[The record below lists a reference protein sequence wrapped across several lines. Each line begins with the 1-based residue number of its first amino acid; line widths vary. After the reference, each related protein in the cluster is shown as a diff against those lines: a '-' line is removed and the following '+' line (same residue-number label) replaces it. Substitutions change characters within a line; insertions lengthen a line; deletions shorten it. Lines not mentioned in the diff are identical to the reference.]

1 MPEILTITTGGDLRT
16 LLRDADLGK
25 LHLSLDEADGGSAFT
40 LLDTFDA
47 QVAAAELLLLLT
59 EDGLHLLGG
68 AAPLVQAHAEPD
80 FLARMPA
87 GPVTKRLSGIVSPLR
102 TLMSVAGGTLSRQ
115 GLRVL
120 DDNEKTHLRGTLHV
134 LDAGKGRT
142 VSVSDLTPLRGYDKT
157 LRKVGSALSG
167 RAGKGKVNTMLEASA
182 VLRGEDPALIGK
194 TRVVMSADEKA
205 FKAANDIIRAQLVAA
220 RRQED
225 GIRADLDS
233 EFLHEY
239 RVALR
244 RVRSVISLFKGVYD
258 DKQTADL
265 KARFGAIMA
274 RTGRLRDLDVYL
286 IEREAYLAL
295 VPEGFRPGI
304 GKLFDMFAA
313 QRDVEHAKL
322 TAYLDSKAYQKEMA
336 KLEAL
341 FDKTKA
347 LSKGPEAKRHA
358 LDYAKALI
366 WKRYRKVCKI
376 ARDIDDATPD
386 AQVHELRIECKKL
399 RYLMEF
405 FAPLFGDAE
414 VRKLIKA
421 LKGLQDNLGNFNDYS
436 VQQAALQAQAEA
448 LVGGTAAD
456 TVEIAS
462 GLGALVTVLHQ
473 KQLEERARVAASF
486 AAFDSAETQAQFR
499 SLFKP
504 GGEAKP

>member
-1 MPEILTITTGGDLRT
+1 MLTITSGGDLRT
-16 LLRDADLGK
+16 LLQDADLGK
-25 LHLSLDEADGGSAFT
+25 LHLALDEGEGTSVFA

-47 QVAAAELLLLLT
+47 QVAAAGLLLVLT
-59 EDGLHLLGG
+59 DEGLRLLGG
-68 AAPLVQAHAEPD
+68 AEALVQERAEPD
-80 FLARMPA
+80 FIAQMPA

-102 TLMSVAGGTLSRQ
+102 TLMTVAEGTLSRH

-120 DDNEKTHLRGTLHV
+120 DDNEKTHLRGTLWV
-134 LDAGKGRT
+134 LDAGKAGA
-142 VSVSDLTPLRGYDKT
+142 VSVSALTPLRGYDKT
-157 LRKVGSALSG
+157 LGKVKAALSAAAGNGKVG
-167 RAGKGKVNTMLEASA
+167 TMLEASA
-182 VLRGEDPALIGK
+182 ALRGEDPALIGK
-194 TRVVMSADEKA
+194 TRIVMSADEKA

-225 GIRADLDS
+225 GIGADLDS

-258 DKQTADL
+258 EKQTADL

-286 IEREAYLAL
+286 IERDRYLAL

-313 QRDVEHAKL
+313 QRDLEHAKL
-322 TAYLDSKAYQKEMA
+322 TAYLDSKAYEKEMA
-336 KLEAL
+336 RLEKL

-347 LSKGPEAKRHA
+347 LSKGPEANRHA

-376 ARDIDDATPD
+376 ARGIDDATPD
-386 AQVHELRIECKKL
+386 EQVHELRIECKKL

-421 LKGLQDNLGNFNDYS
+421 LKKLQDNLGNFNDYS
-436 VQQAALQAQAEA
+436 VQQAALQEQADA
-448 LVGGTAAD
+448 LAGSSEPD
-456 TVEIAS
+456 TVEIAT
-462 GLGALVTVLHQ
+462 GIGGLVTVLHN
-473 KQLEERARVAASF
+473 KQLEERARVTASF
-486 AAFDSAETQAQFR
+486 AAFDSEETQAQFR
-499 SLFKP
+499 TLFKP
-504 GGEAKP
+504 EGEAKK

>member
-1 MPEILTITTGGDLRT
+1 MLTITSGGDLRT
-16 LLRDADLGK
+16 LLQDADLGK
-25 LHLSLDEADGGSAFT
+25 LHLALDEGEGTSAFA

-47 QVAAAELLLLLT
+47 QVAAAGLLLVLT
-59 EDGLHLLGG
+59 DAGLHLLGG
-68 AAPLVQAHAEPD
+68 TEALVQERAEPD
-80 FLARMPA
+80 FIAQMPA

-102 TLMSVAGGTLSRQ
+102 TLMTVAEGTLSRH

-120 DDNEKTHLRGTLHV
+120 DDNEKTHLRGTLWV
-134 LDAGKGRT
+134 LDAGKAGA
-142 VSVSDLTPLRGYDKT
+142 VSVSALTPLRGYDKT
-157 LRKVGSALSG
+157 LGKVKAALSAAAGNGKVG
-167 RAGKGKVNTMLEASA
+167 TMLEASA
-182 VLRGEDPALIGK
+182 ALRGEDPALIGK
-194 TRVVMSADEKA
+194 TRIVMSADEKA

-225 GIRADLDS
+225 GIGADLDS

-258 DKQTADL
+258 EKQTADL

-286 IEREAYLAL
+286 IERDRYLAL

-313 QRDVEHAKL
+313 QRDLEHAKL
-322 TAYLDSKAYQKEMA
+322 TAYLDSKAYEKEMA
-336 KLEAL
+336 KLEKL

-347 LSKGPEAKRHA
+347 LSKGPESNRHA

-376 ARDIDDATPD
+376 ARGIDDATPD
-386 AQVHELRIECKKL
+386 EQVHELRIECKKL

-421 LKGLQDNLGNFNDYS
+421 LKKLQDNLGNFNDYS
-436 VQQAALQAQAEA
+436 VQQAALQEQADA
-448 LVGGTAAD
+448 LAGSSEPD
-456 TVEIAS
+456 TVEIAT
-462 GLGALVTVLHQ
+462 GIGGLVTVLHN
-473 KQLEERARVAASF
+473 KQLEERARVTASF
-486 AAFDSAETQAQFR
+486 AAFDSEETQAQFR
-499 SLFKP
+499 TLFKP
-504 GGEAKP
+504 EGEAKK

>member
-1 MPEILTITTGGDLRT
+1 MLTMKTGGDLRT
-16 LLRDADLGK
+16 HLQDIDLGK
-25 LHLSLDEADGGSAFT
+25 LTLALDEVEGSAAFA

-47 QVAAAELLLLLT
+47 QVAAAGLLLVLT
-59 EDGLHLLGG
+59 DEGLHLLGG
-68 AAPLVQAHAEPD
+68 TEALAQERAEPD
-80 FLARMPA
+80 FIAQMPA

-102 TLMSVAGGTLSRQ
+102 TLMTVAEGTLSRQ

-120 DDNEKTHLRGTLHV
+120 DDNEKTHLRGTLWV
-134 LDAGKGRT
+134 LDAGKART
-142 VSVSDLTPLRGYDKT
+142 VSVSALTPLRGYDKT
-157 LRKVGSALSG
+157 LGKVRAALSTKT
-167 RAGKGKVNTMLEASA
+167 GKGTVGTMLEASA

-194 TRVVMSADEKA
+194 TRIVMSADEKA

-225 GIRADLDS
+225 GISADLDS

-258 DKQTADL
+258 DQQTADL

-313 QRDVEHAKL
+313 QRDLEHAKL
-322 TAYLDSKAYQKEMA
+322 TAYLDSKAYEKEMA
-336 KLEAL
+336 KLEKL

-347 LSKGPEAKRHA
+347 LSKGPEANRDA

-376 ARDIDDATPD
+376 ARGIDDATPD
-386 AQVHELRIECKKL
+386 EQVHELRIECKKL

-421 LKGLQDNLGNFNDYS
+421 LKKLQDNLGNFNDYS
-436 VQQAALQAQAEA
+436 VQQAALQAQADA
-448 LVGGTAAD
+448 LAGSADAD

-473 KQLEERARVAASF
+473 KQLEERARVTASF
-486 AAFDSAETQAQFR
+486 AAFDSEETQAQFR
-499 SLFKP
+499 TLFKP
-504 GGEAKP
+504 EGEAKK